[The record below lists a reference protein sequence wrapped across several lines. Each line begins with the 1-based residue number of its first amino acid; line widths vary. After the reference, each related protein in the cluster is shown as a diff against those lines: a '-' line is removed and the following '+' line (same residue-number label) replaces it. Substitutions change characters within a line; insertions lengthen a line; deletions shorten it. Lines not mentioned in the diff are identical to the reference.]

1 MLCRILPATLRWRGK
16 KAYNTMI
23 LKEHGRH
30 HTMAHIDDAK
40 RIHLIGIGGCSMNG
54 LALILKSLGHEV
66 TGSDRE
72 RTQFTDALDHEGIC
86 YSIGHTGEYVDG
98 ADLVV
103 YSAAIKPDNPER
115 VLAREKGI
123 PELERSVALGQISE
137 RYDQVVAIAGCHG
150 KTTITSMLAIIHA
163 QAKTEATIHVGG
175 YVEFLEGGVHVG
187 NRDLFV
193 TEACEYVESFLTL
206 KPTVALINNI
216 DDDHLDYYENI
227 DAIVAAFERFLAL
240 LPEDGTFVAC
250 VDDARVKALADK
262 SDLEVVTYGLTGGD
276 YTAQNIVFDALGN
289 AGFTV
294 VRRGKTLGT
303 VQLSV
308 PGMHNVVNALGAI
321 AVSDH
326 FGVPFAI
333 LAQALHDF
341 VNTRRRFEFYG
352 ERNGVKVFHDYG
364 HHPNEIRAT
373 LDAAKRVPHKKLYCV
388 FQCNSYTRARTLFCN
403 NVTCFT
409 DADVVL
415 VPDIYPGREKDT
427 GIVHARDMVAAI
439 NETSNNATYI
449 PTFEEIR
456 TYLDEHAEAGD
467 LVVTVGSGD
476 VYRQTRKLL

>member
-1 MLCRILPATLRWRGK
+1 
-16 KAYNTMI
+16 
-23 LKEHGRH
+23 
-30 HTMAHIDDAK
+30 MAHIDDAK

-54 LALILKSLGHEV
+54 LALILKSQGHEV

-72 RTQFTDALDHEGIC
+72 RSQFTDALDHEGVR
-86 YSIGHTGEYVDG
+86 YSIGHTGEYIDG

-103 YSAAIKPDNPER
+103 FSAAIKPDNPER

-137 RYDQVVAIAGCHG
+137 RYAQVVAIAGCHG

-163 QAKTEATIHVGG
+163 QAKTDATIHVGG
-175 YVEFLEGGVHVG
+175 FVDFLEGGVHVG
-187 NRDLFV
+187 NRELFV

-216 DDDHLDYYENI
+216 DDDHLDYYKDI
-227 DAIVAAFERFLAL
+227 DEIVAVFERFLAL
-240 LPEDGTFVAC
+240 LPEDGTFIAC
-250 VDDARVKALADK
+250 VDDVRVKALVDK
-262 SDLEVVTYGLTGGD
+262 SDLNIVTYGLTGGD
-276 YTAQNIVFDALGN
+276 YTASDIAFDARGN

-294 VRRGKTLGT
+294 LRRGEAIGT

-308 PGMHNVVNALGAI
+308 PGMHNVVNALGAV

-326 FGVPFAI
+326 FGVSFDVQ
-333 LAQALHDF
+333 AQALHDF
-341 VNTRRRFEFYG
+341 QNTRRRFEFYG
-352 ERNGVKVFHDYG
+352 EHNGVRVFHDYG
-364 HHPNEIRAT
+364 HHPSEIRAT
-373 LDAAKRVPHKKLYCV
+373 LDAAKRVPHKTLYCV

-409 DADVVL
+409 DADHVL

-427 GIVHARDMVAAI
+427 GIVHARDMVQAI
-439 NETSNNATYI
+439 NEQSHNAVYI

-456 TYLDEHAEAGD
+456 LYLDEHASEGD

>member
-1 MLCRILPATLRWRGK
+1 
-16 KAYNTMI
+16 
-23 LKEHGRH
+23 
-30 HTMAHIDDAK
+30 MAHIDDAK

-54 LALILKSLGHEV
+54 LALILKSQGHEI

-72 RTQFTDALDHEGIC
+72 RTQFTDALDHEGIR
-86 YSIGHTGEYVDG
+86 YSIGHTGEYIEG
-98 ADLVV
+98 ADLVI
-103 YSAAIKPDNPER
+103 YSAAIKADNPER

-150 KTTITSMLAIIHA
+150 KTTITSMLAIINA
-163 QAKTEATIHVGG
+163 AAKTEATIHVGG
-175 YVEFLEGGVHVG
+175 YVEFMEGGVHVG
-187 NRDLFV
+187 KRDLFV

-206 KPTVALINNI
+206 KPTLALINNI

-240 LPEDGTFVAC
+240 LPEDGTFIAC
-250 VDDARVKALADK
+250 TDDFRVKALADK
-262 SDLEVVTYGLTGGD
+262 SSHKVVSYGLKGGD
-276 YTAQNIVFDALGN
+276 YTAADIAFDEKGN

-294 VRRGKTLGT
+294 LRRGEALGR

-321 AVSDH
+321 VVSDQY
-326 FGVPFAI
+326 GVPFDVQ
-333 LAQALHDF
+333 AQALHDF
-341 VNTRRRFEFYG
+341 VNTRRRFEYYG
-352 ERNGVKVFHDYG
+352 ERSGVKVFHDYG

-373 LDAAKRVPHKKLYCV
+373 LDAAKRVPHNKLYCV

-403 NVTCFT
+403 DVTCFT
-409 DADVVL
+409 DADAVL

-427 GIVHARDMVAAI
+427 GIVHARDMVKAI
-439 NETSNNATYI
+439 NLSSSNAQYI

-456 TYLDEHAEAGD
+456 LYLDEHAKPGD

>member
-1 MLCRILPATLRWRGK
+1 
-16 KAYNTMI
+16 
-23 LKEHGRH
+23 
-30 HTMAHIDDAK
+30 MAHIDDAK

-54 LALILKSLGHEV
+54 LALILKSQGHEV

-72 RTQFTDALDHEGIC
+72 RTQFTDALDHEGIR
-86 YSIGHTGEYVDG
+86 YSVGHTGEYVEG
-98 ADLVV
+98 ADLVI
-103 YSAAIKPDNPER
+103 YSAAIKPENPER
-115 VLAREKGI
+115 VLARQKGI
-123 PELERSVALGQISE
+123 PELERSEALGQI
-137 RYDQVVAIAGCHG
+137 
-150 KTTITSMLAIIHA
+150 
-163 QAKTEATIHVGG
+163 
-175 YVEFLEGGVHVG
+175 
-187 NRDLFV
+187 
-193 TEACEYVESFLTL
+193 
-206 KPTVALINNI
+206 NI

-240 LPEDGTFVAC
+240 LPEGGTFVAC
-250 VDDARVKALADK
+250 VDDPRVKALADK
-262 SDLEVVTYGLTGGD
+262 SDLNVVTYGLTGGD
-276 YTAQNIVFDALGN
+276 YTAANIEFDALGN

-294 VRRGKTLGT
+294 VRRGETLGR

-308 PGMHNVVNALGAI
+308 PGMHNVINALGAI
-321 AVSDH
+321 VVSDH
-326 FGVPFAI
+326 FGVPFTV

-341 VNTRRRFEFYG
+341 HNTRRRFEFYG

-409 DADVVL
+409 DADHVL

-427 GIVHARDMVAAI
+427 GIVHARDMVRAI
-439 NETSNNATYI
+439 NKESDNAVYI

-456 TYLDEHAEAGD
+456 IYLDEHAEAGD

-476 VYRQTRKLL
+476 VYRQTKKLL

>member
-1 MLCRILPATLRWRGK
+1 M
-16 KAYNTMI
+16 
-23 LKEHGRH
+23 
-30 HTMAHIDDAK
+30 MAHIDDAK

-54 LALILKSLGHEV
+54 LALILKSQGHEV

-72 RTQFTDALDHEGIC
+72 RTQFIDALDKEGIR
-86 YSIGHTGEYVDG
+86 YSIGHTGEYEGD
-98 ADLVV
+98 ADLVI

-137 RYDQVVAIAGCHG
+137 RYPEVVAIAGCHG
-150 KTTITSMLAIIHA
+150 KTTVTAMLAVINA
-163 QAKTEATIHVGG
+163 RAKTDATIHVGG
-175 YVEFLEGGVHVG
+175 YVEFLGGGVHVG
-187 NRDLFV
+187 SREQFV

-250 VDDARVKALADK
+250 VDDPRVKALADA
-262 SDLEVVTYGLTGGD
+262 SDKTVVSYGLTGGD
-276 YTAQNIVFDALGN
+276 YNAADVVFDEAGN

-294 VRRGKTLGT
+294 LRRGGTLGR

-308 PGMHNVVNALGAI
+308 PGLHNVVNALGAI
-321 AVSDH
+321 AVADRS
-326 FGVPFAI
+326 GVPFDV
-333 LAQALHDF
+333 LAGALNEF
-341 VNTRRRFEFYG
+341 RNTRRRFEYYG
-352 ERNGVKVFHDYG
+352 ERDGVRVFHDYG

-373 LDAAKRVPHKKLYCV
+373 LDAAKRVPHNHLYCV
-388 FQCNSYTRARTLFCN
+388 FQCNSYTRARTLFCD

-409 DADVVL
+409 DADSVL

-439 NETSNNATYI
+439 NETSRNATYI

-456 TYLDEHAEAGD
+456 DYLDAHAEPGD

>member
-1 MLCRILPATLRWRGK
+1 
-16 KAYNTMI
+16 
-23 LKEHGRH
+23 
-30 HTMAHIDDAK
+30 MAHIDDAK

-54 LALILKSLGHEV
+54 LALILKSQGHEV

-72 RTQFTDALDHEGIC
+72 RTQFTDALDHESIR
-86 YSIGHTGEYVDG
+86 YSIGHTGEYVEG
-98 ADLVV
+98 ADLVI

-115 VLAREKGI
+115 VMAREKGI

-137 RYDQVVAIAGCHG
+137 RYPEVVAIAGCHG
-150 KTTITSMLAIIHA
+150 KTTITSMLAVINKYA
-163 QAKTEATIHVGG
+163 DTEATIHVGG

-227 DAIVAAFERFLAL
+227 DALVAAFERFLAL
-240 LPEDGTFVAC
+240 LPEDGTFIAC
-250 VDDARVKALADK
+250 VDDVRVKALADK
-262 SDLEVVTYGLTGGD
+262 SDRNVVTYGLTGGD
-276 YTAQNIVFDALGN
+276 YTAKNIDFDALGN
-289 AGFTV
+289 AGFDV
-294 VRRGKTLGT
+294 VRRGELLGR

-308 PGMHNVVNALGAI
+308 PGMHNIVNSLGAI
-321 AVSDH
+321 AVADR
-326 FGVPFAI
+326 FAI
-333 LAQALHDF
+333 PFSVLAEALHAF
-341 VNTRRRFEFYG
+341 QNTRRRFEYYG

-364 HHPNEIRAT
+364 HHPSEIRAT
-373 LDAAKRVPHKKLYCV
+373 LDAAKRVPHKSLYCV

-409 DADVVL
+409 DADCVL

-427 GIVHARDMVAAI
+427 GIVHARDMVSAI
-439 NETSNNATYI
+439 NETSGNAVYI

-456 TYLDEHAEAGD
+456 LYLDEHAGEGD

-476 VYRQTRKLL
+476 VYRQTKKLL

>member
-1 MLCRILPATLRWRGK
+1 
-16 KAYNTMI
+16 
-23 LKEHGRH
+23 
-30 HTMAHIDDAK
+30 MAHIDDAK

-54 LALILKSLGHEV
+54 LALILKSQGHEV

-72 RTQFTDALDHEGIC
+72 RTQFTDALDHEGIR
-86 YSIGHTGEYVDG
+86 YSIGHTGEYLED

-137 RYDQVVAIAGCHG
+137 RFPEVVAVAGCHG
-150 KTTITSMLAIIHA
+150 KTTVTSMLALINDR
-163 QAKTEATIHVGG
+163 AKTDATIHVGG
-175 YVEFLEGGVHVG
+175 YVEFLAGGVHVG

-206 KPTVALINNI
+206 KPTIALINNI
-216 DDDHLDYYENI
+216 DDDHLDYYKNI
-227 DAIVAAFERFLAL
+227 DAIVAAFEKFLAL
-240 LPEDGTFVAC
+240 LPENGVFVAC
-250 VDDARVKALADK
+250 VDDERVKALAER
-262 SDLEVVTYGLTGGD
+262 SAHTVVTYGLTGGD
-276 YTAQNIVFDALGN
+276 YTAKNIVFDAQGN
-289 AGFTV
+289 AGFDV
-294 VRRGKTLGT
+294 VRRGELLGH

-308 PGMHNVVNALGAI
+308 PGQHNVVNALGAI
-321 AVSDH
+321 AVSDRLNI
-326 FGVPFAI
+326 PFQTMAD
-333 LAQALHDF
+333 ALHDF
-341 VNTRRRFEFYG
+341 HNTRRRFEYYG
-352 ERNGVKVFHDYG
+352 ERNGVRVFHDYG
-364 HHPNEIRAT
+364 HHPSEIRAT
-373 LDAAKRVPHKKLYCV
+373 LDAAKRVPHKRLFCV

-409 DADVVL
+409 DADCVL

-439 NETSNNATYI
+439 NQTSRNAVYI

-456 TYLDEHAEAGD
+456 LYLDEHAGEGD